1 MDVDDGLG
9 SSPSGPR
16 RSGRHRPSGDPGD
29 DETPGG
35 IEESVHPFAG
45 SSPGSSKPIDAFRIG
60 LDRLDFILSGEAGD
74 HFSSHSFQKRLDFVN
89 VPDEFVETHFLTERA
104 RNRALPR
111 TIPPPPKSHR
121 RTLAQIREWYRFG
134 HASRDAII
142 AKESRIRIN
151 TEFDD
156 ASRWLGRWNSEGG
169 WVEGEGWLDVE
180 QGHPPLE
187 VVYEHGDDGNVPL
200 EVADNP
206 ANN

>member
-89 VPDEFVETHFLTERA
+89 VPQQGD
-104 RNRALPR
+104 
-111 TIPPPPKSHR
+111 
-121 RTLAQIREWYRFG
+121 TLGIEGRG
-134 HASRDAII
+134 DV
-142 AKESRIRIN
+142 RI
-151 TEFDD
+151 
-156 ASRWLGRWNSEGG
+156 
-169 WVEGEGWLDVE
+169 
-180 QGHPPLE
+180 QGTR
-187 VVYEHGDDGNVPL
+187 G
-200 EVADNP
+200 
-206 ANN
+206 